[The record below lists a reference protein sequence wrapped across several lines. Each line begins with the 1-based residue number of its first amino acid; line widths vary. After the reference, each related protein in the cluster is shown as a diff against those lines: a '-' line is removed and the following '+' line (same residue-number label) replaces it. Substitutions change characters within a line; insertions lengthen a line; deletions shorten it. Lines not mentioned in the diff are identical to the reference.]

1 MLIKKSIRLMAVV
14 LALLTLSFTG
24 CTDKNNTANVDAN
37 KTPWAVTQYDSSEI
51 IDNNGKFI
59 IDKLT
64 NATVAEMKRV
74 GEKDVIYHLGKP
86 YLFHAMHLRI
96 DHLRSAG
103 LSSTNVLRVLD
114 DGMRRIK
121 ESGYDTVILYLNW
134 GNLFDG
140 LNYDFN
146 DVKIQYDIAKKYDLK
161 IMWNWFGYD
170 VCGFGGY
177 RDWQLKNLDKYPPLK
192 DENGNIIYA
201 TKSAEG
207 RPIPDLSAQSF
218 IDVEVDAIEQ
228 FCAWLNV
235 NDTDRR
241 TIGIQLEN
249 EINNEEGGH
258 GLWFSQYSSL
268 INLINELGKA
278 VKEGPYSMITYVN
291 LMSSGWNQIVEG
303 RDWNGQIKG
312 MMDLEY
318 LDIVGYDNY
327 TAETN
332 AGALSTSAVEQDGNP
347 RVMVEFGPAAWSV
360 PSQTNQLLSRGY
372 GIGYYQLIMYY
383 NKNDLPGSEGFFEYG
398 GSLDNEFIYRDGTRV
413 LGGGYNGALDV
424 IASEFIIMNNSIKS
438 LSQLIAITHHDNM
451 TFFNQNMQNGFLETK
466 TLLDKEFTFA
476 TDCAPEKYGSTA
488 LLLKEN
494 DTTYYTYASKTAT
507 ITVEGGIKSAS
518 MGVYKDGKWVK
529 HKDVTIVD
537 GTLTYE
543 AGKAYQIIV

>member
-1 MLIKKSIRLMAVV
+1 MTTSKTLRILAMFLA
-14 LALLTLSFTG
+14 ALLMFLVG
-24 CTDKNNTANVDAN
+24 CTAKNNSSSVNF
-37 KTPWAVTQYDSSEI
+37 KGTPWEVTKYDASEI
-51 IDNNGKFI
+51 IDSNGKFI
-59 IDKLT
+59 VDKLT
-64 NATVAEMKRV
+64 NATVAEIKQV
-74 GEKDVIYHLGKP
+74 GDKGVIYHLGKP

-96 DHLRSAG
+96 DHLRKAG
-103 LSSTNVLRVLD
+103 LNANDVSRVLD

-207 RPIPDLSAQSF
+207 RPIPDLSVQSF

-268 INLINELGKA
+268 INLINELGKS
-278 VKEGPYSMITYVN
+278 VKKGPYSMITYVN

-327 TAETN
+327 TAETSW
-332 AGALSTSAVEQDGNP
+332 GYLSTSAIEQDGNP

-398 GSLDNEFIYRDGTRV
+398 GSLDNEFIYRDGTGI
-413 LGGGYNGALDV
+413 LSGGYNGALDV

-438 LSQLIAITHHDNM
+438 LSEIIAITPNNG
-451 TFFNQNMQNGFLETK
+451 FAYFNQHMQNKLSETK
-466 TLLDKEFTFA
+466 SVFSKSFTFV
-476 TDCAPEKYGSTA
+476 TDCVPDKYGSTA
-488 LLLKEN
+488 LLIKEN

-518 MGVYKDGKWVK
+518 EGVYKDGKWVK
-529 HKDVTIVD
+529 TKDVTIVD
-537 GTLTYE
+537 GKMTYK
-543 AGKAYQIIV
+543 AGKAYQIII

>member
-1 MLIKKSIRLMAVV
+1 MLIKKPIQIIAAL
-14 LALLTLSFTG
+14 LALLMLTFTG
-24 CTDKNNTANVDAN
+24 CTEKNNNAKVKAN
-37 KTPWAVTQYDSSEI
+37 KTPWAVTEYDSAEI
-51 IDNNGKFI
+51 MSDDGKFI
-59 IDKLT
+59 LDKLT
-64 NATVAEMKRV
+64 NATVAEMKEV
-74 GEKDVIYHLGKP
+74 NGKKVIYHLGKP

-103 LSSTNVLRVLD
+103 LNSSNVKRVLD

-121 ESGYDTVILYLNW
+121 ESGYDTVILYLSW
-134 GNLFDG
+134 ENLFDG
-140 LNYDFN
+140 SKYDFS
-146 DVKIQYDIAKKYDLK
+146 DVELQYNIAKKYDLK

-177 RDWQLKNLDKYPPLK
+177 RSWQLTNLDKYPPLK
-192 DENGNIIYA
+192 DADGNIIYG

-207 RPIPDLSAQSF
+207 KPIPDLSAQSF
-218 IDVEVDAIEQ
+218 IDVEVDAIKQ

-241 TIGIQLEN
+241 TIGIQIEN

-258 GLWFSQYSSL
+258 GLWFSQYSAL
-268 INLINELGKA
+268 INLINELGRA

-291 LMSSGWNQIVEG
+291 LMSSGYNQVVEG
-303 RDWNGQIKG
+303 RDWMGQIKG

-327 TAETN
+327 TALTN
-332 AGALSTSAVEQDGNP
+332 AGSLSTSAVEQEGNP

-398 GSLDNEFIYRDGTRV
+398 GSLDNEFIFRDGSRV

-424 IASEFIIMNNSIKS
+424 VASEFIIMNNSIKA
-438 LSQLIAITHHDNM
+438 LSQLIAVTHHDNM
-451 TFFNQNMQNGFLETK
+451 TFFNQDMRNGYTETK
-466 TLLDKEFTFA
+466 TMLGVTYTFK
-476 TDCAPEKYGSTA
+476 TDCAPDLYGATG
-488 LLLKEN
+488 LFIKEN
-494 DTTYYTYASKTAT
+494 DTTYYTYTSKTAT

-518 MGVYKDGKWVK
+518 EGVYKDGKWVK
-529 HKDVTIVD
+529 IKDVAIVD
-537 GTLTYE
+537 GTMTYE
-543 AGKAYQIIV
+543 AGKAYQIII